1 MIYIYIYIRTRI
13 YIHISSCVYRHV
25 GNQLFQHHFMK
36 LSFESLYIH
45 DLSIKHV
52 GNTGMLT
59 FTCDGF
65 CAGKPNPSIG
75 WNVRIGFAT
84 VLATV
89 RTIISS
95 LPILDFDP
103 QFVRTFW
110 YFNSFLR
117 KAGHFSS

>member
-1 MIYIYIYIRTRI
+1 MYIYIERHDMIVNIYIYMIYIYIYIYIRTRI

-65 CAGKPNPSIG
+65 CAGKPNP
-75 WNVRIGFAT
+75 
-84 VLATV
+84 
-89 RTIISS
+89 
-95 LPILDFDP
+95 
-103 QFVRTFW
+103 
-110 YFNSFLR
+110 
-117 KAGHFSS
+117 